1 MDSSAPQIG
10 GELPFRLCL
19 SGHSGHLLV
28 KPLPPVRKETPLS
41 SLPDFVLPPAL
52 PKETPESIRESIEH
66 KYLVP
71 SLDHEEDRA
80 DRCGKVWDFDWLD
93 EGASILKPTI
103 PRSVV
108 MPVWEP
114 PYRRTKQLAN
124 ASQTSMDDCLKWI
137 PDFQEVEAARYDEA
151 SHNSSSVLR
160 KPGPPEDFVRGSTS
174 NHPFLP
180 GGFDVSISFDKK
192 HAESRTVSD
201 ALQVLWDGGQ
211 LHTIPPGFPRGLN
224 FEAPEPFSVRR
235 KDAVVSQLVPLVQHD
250 AKGLGQVSLI
260 NVFKQ
265 AWEQETNSEL
275 MHDGKLFLPSF

>member
-1 MDSSAPQIG
+1 M
-10 GELPFRLCL
+10 
-19 SGHSGHLLV
+19 
-28 KPLPPVRKETPLS
+28 
-41 SLPDFVLPPAL
+41 
-52 PKETPESIRESIEH
+52 
-66 KYLVP
+66 
-71 SLDHEEDRA
+71 
-80 DRCGKVWDFDWLD
+80 
-93 EGASILKPTI
+93 EGAARVGTGRQQWRAPARQQTAPTWAGAGGANLQQLREKVDDTVSNQALGEGIRTSIYK
-103 PRSVV
+103 
-108 MPVWEP
+108 
-114 PYRRTKQLAN
+114 
-124 ASQTSMDDCLKWI
+124 
-137 PDFQEVEAARYDEA
+137 VEAAHHDEA

-224 FEAPEPFSVRR
+224 LEAPEPFSVRR
-235 KDAVVSQLVPLVQHD
+235 KDAVVGQLVPLVQHD

-260 NVFKQ
+260 NVFRQ

-275 MHDGKLFLPSF
+275 MQDDCLLPVAIGLFDEEMPLKADCWMGCEKKLTLHWLLKYIRSMVMGNWETEMETKLKQKFLILGGTGNTTSSQDSPKTVFG